1 MSTVL
6 DRAQGALYGLAIGDA
21 LGMPTQ
27 LMSHE
32 EVAACFGVLDGFR
45 QPPAD
50 HVIAAGLPVGSITD
64 DTEQALLVADALL
77 AGGGHID
84 SEDLARRLLTWAERA
99 RERGS
104 LDLLGPSSSAAVAA
118 LVAGGPLDEVGRFG
132 ATNGA
137 AMRIAPVG
145 LIIST
150 DDLDALVDLV
160 VEASQVTH
168 HNGIAIAGAAAVAA
182 AARRIAWAVGLVDA
196 TDHDRSIRDVVELIG
211 TSLATQESVPAAFA
225 VLALHLRDPWQACLT
240 AASLGGDSDTIAAM
254 TGAIAGA
261 CHGMDAWPLHAV
273 QTVRET
279 NELDLEIIAEKL
291 LALRTGSMITRLVNL
306 GNVIIDIVA
315 RLRCRIGGSERGTY
329 FRHRGWCRRWG
340 HQSTS

>member
-1 MSTVL
+1 MSTAS
-6 DRAQGALYGLAIGDA
+6 DRARGAMYGLAVGDA

-27 LMSHE
+27 LMSRE

-45 QPPAD
+45 EAPED
-50 HVIAAGLPVGSITD
+50 HPIAAGLPAGSVTD

-84 SEDLARRLLTWAERA
+84 SEDLARRLVAWAEQA

-104 LDLLGPSSSAAVAA
+104 LDLLGPSTSAAVAA
-118 LVAGGPLDEVGRFG
+118 VVAGGPLDEVGRFG

-150 DDLDALVDLV
+150 GDLDGLVDLV
-160 VEASQVTH
+160 VEASRVTH
-168 HNGIAIAGAAAVAA
+168 HTGVAIAGAAAVAA
-182 AARRIAWAVGLVDA
+182 AVSGGISGASVAETATLGIKAAELGQRRGEWVAGAAVARRIAWAIGLIDVN
-196 TDHDRSIRDVVELIG
+196 DHDCSVRDVVELVG

-225 VLALHLRDPWQACLT
+225 VLALHPDDPWRACLT

-254 TGAIAGA
+254 VGAITGA
-261 CHGMDAWPLHAV
+261 CHGMDAWPLDAV
-273 QTVRET
+273 ETVRET
-279 NELDLEIIAEKL
+279 NQLDLEIVAEKL
-291 LALRTGSMITRLVNL
+291 LALRT
-306 GNVIIDIVA
+306 DP
-315 RLRCRIGGSERGTY
+315 
-329 FRHRGWCRRWG
+329 
-340 HQSTS
+340 

>member
-1 MSTVL
+1 MSTIL

-168 HNGIAIAGAAAVAA
+168 HTGIAIAGAAAVAA
-182 AARRIAWAVGLVDA
+182 AVSAG
-196 TDHDRSIRDVVELIG
+196 
-211 TSLATQESVPAAFA
+211 
-225 VLALHLRDPWQACLT
+225 
-240 AASLGGDSDTIAAM
+240 
-254 TGAIAGA
+254 IAGA
-261 CHGMDAWPLHAV
+261 SVGEATALGIRAAEISSEANGWPG
-273 QTVRET
+273 RPSPGE
-279 NELDLEIIAEKL
+279 
-291 LALRTGSMITRLVNL
+291 S
-306 GNVIIDIVA
+306 
-315 RLRCRIGGSERGTY
+315 RG
-329 FRHRGWCRRWG
+329 R
-340 HQSTS
+340 